1 MLYGCSVLKV
11 YFFNS
16 ILINRIMNRLI
27 GRILWLLVLMSAVM
41 PAYAINASQVLD
53 RAASSLAKSK
63 GVTAAYTLVSGSARQ
78 SGSIKSKGKKFVITA
93 GGVTTWYDGHTQWN
107 LNAASGEVTVST
119 PTAQELASGNPY
131 LLVTSY
137 KTHYTLKPLKSK
149 IPGTYAIQLSP
160 KSAQNPVKQ
169 AVIYI
174 RSSDYMPCRLD
185 VTPRKGS
192 VTSVMI
198 TSIKKGVS
206 LADSDFV
213 FPKSRYPKVEV
224 IDLR

>member
-1 MLYGCSVLKV
+1 
-11 YFFNS
+11 
-16 ILINRIMNRLI
+16 MNRLS
-27 GRILWLLVLMSAVM
+27 GRILLLLALIFAIV
-41 PAYAINASQVLD
+41 PAYALNASQVLD
-53 RAASSLAKSK
+53 RAASSLAKSR
-63 GVTAAYTLVSGSARQ
+63 GVTADYTLISGNSRQ
-78 SGSIKSKGKKFVITA
+78 AGSMKSKGKKFVITA

-119 PTAQELASGNPY
+119 PTMQELATGNPY

-137 KTHYTLKPLKSK
+137 KTHYSIKPLKSK
-149 IPGTYAIQLSP
+149 IPGTYAIQLLP
-160 KSAQNPVKQ
+160 KSAQNPVRQ

-192 VTSVMI
+192 ATSVVI

-213 FPKSRYPKVEV
+213 FPRTRYPEAEV